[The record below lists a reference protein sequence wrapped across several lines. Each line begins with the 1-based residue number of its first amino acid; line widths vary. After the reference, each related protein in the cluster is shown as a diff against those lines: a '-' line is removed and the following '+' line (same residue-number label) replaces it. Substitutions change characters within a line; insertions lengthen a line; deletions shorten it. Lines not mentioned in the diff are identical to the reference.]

1 MTRLRLSILAANLSL
16 NGSADL
22 PLISNLCTNESY
34 KDALLASYS
43 QVEFLRNELNEK
55 NLLIRSLII
64 RESEYEINNSNS
76 NKRSGNTPLSSDGHG
91 DVSSCNTPLSSDDH
105 GDVSSCNTPL
115 SSDGHG
121 DVSSCNTP
129 LSSDGDNNDDK
140 VTESTPN
147 RITLSFN
154 NTFNFTCD
162 DLQDSIDAKD
172 SDGEGVTNE
181 NYFHGLYLQYI
192 RDTKENEK
200 KKLETQLSQIRA
212 SKHEE
217 HCKNKESAF
226 LQYEN
231 NSNGKF
237 VIDRGIEIQTQP

>member
-1 MTRLRLSILAANLSL
+1 MIL
-16 NGSADL
+16 DV
-22 PLISNLCTNESY
+22 Y
-34 KDALLASYS
+34 HD
-43 QVEFLRNELNEK
+43 
-55 NLLIRSLII
+55 
-64 RESEYEINNSNS
+64 
-76 NKRSGNTPLSSDGHG
+76 
-91 DVSSCNTPLSSDDH
+91 DVSSCNTPLSF
-105 GDVSSCNTPL
+105 
-115 SSDGHG
+115 DGH
-121 DVSSCNTP
+121 
-129 LSSDGDNNDDK
+129 NNDDN

-162 DLQDSIDAKD
+162 DLQDNIDAED

-181 NYFHGLYLQYI
+181 NYFHDLYLQYI
-192 RDTKENEK
+192 RDSKENEK

-237 VIDRGIEIQTQP
+237 VIDRGIEISSIGNDAGNSPPEDKRRPNTTLIVGDSILNGLIENRLSKTKYPVKVREYVLCRWKMDKR